1 MSKGRNTSLDIISNL
16 DEEIIARNSER
27 RYKLLS
33 KPHRKPILKCAMIVA
48 AAVLLLALVGGV
60 IIASFGGKLFGDQD
74 PYLTSDGRMVPI
86 YQGMTVSK
94 QAPNASATID
104 MKGVQTLDLGDEP
117 AVDAPSEE
125 ESDVDQGNPFDKE
138 EGEDTIEDAIGAV
151 VEVVGPAEKIYYAK
165 KSEDLYVTIHVNN
178 PDSVEILSFTLNGVK
193 YSSYMFEK
201 GSDMENL
208 VLKCNAGEVSG
219 LVEYTIDAIKYIDG
233 TDIKDVRME
242 GDQTVTVGVYTENQP
257 YAKLSDEIVGH
268 SHISFSAIVSDPHP
282 LITSE
287 EDDVFAVLYDGE
299 HIVAQTAIEI
309 GKEQHVIF
317 EDLDPDKVYQYAVV
331 AVYDALDGQGRALYI
346 LDERAV
352 ETDTVVTFENFA
364 VSNRDFS
371 FDLRWSDF
379 FEDKTLKSISL
390 WQDGSKVRDIEVGE
404 NTIGDLLSDTEYTVI
419 IEYDY
424 LGKTETI
431 EQTFVTEKN
440 EVPSAFLL
448 IGETDKHT
456 VSIRITETDPSE
468 VGEVRRLEI
477 IDKDGNIAATIS
489 PDQRVFE
496 GLLANNAY
504 KVVMTYVYDLN
515 DGNGEQTF
523 VREIT
528 ANTEKYTKPSIII
541 RTTKKDYTWMTFT
554 VSTVDVDEIAEIL
567 KVEFLDGDTWKDVG
581 IEDTYLVEDLVPGN
595 EYSIKVT
602 YQYDMKD
609 GAGAIKDEKI
619 YDTSTKAYK
628 TPSINITKLEAD
640 PFSVDFEF
648 DVSDIDDVGYLSKIE
663 LIREDGLVIKAT
675 NLAQRSFEGID
686 PLYDYILKISYEY
699 DLLDNQGKR
708 TLEVTKEFMTQ
719 SQGLLISNGVVKGIG
734 SCTDTTLYI
743 NMSVGDRAFAENK
756 KITTLYIGS
765 NATEVGAYAFY
776 NMQNLAKVVIY
787 DGVATIGASAF
798 QNCDK
803 LSSIVL
809 PDSLEKLGMTAFH
822 SLDSLESI
830 HLPNKL
836 ETIPED
842 AFSGCGSLKSV
853 TGGEGVKYIKN
864 AAFNACKNLANF
876 EFSSSLITISD
887 MAFAW
892 CGFEELDIP
901 QSVRLVGNSAFEGNY
916 NLKYAIVPDG
926 ITNMGEMVFAN
937 CDRVILLC
945 KASSTPDSWSAK
957 WNYCF
962 DNYTLDVYWSF
973 DRFMQSDGVKYAVMK
988 DGKMLALS
996 YDETVA
1002 DVVLQNGTVAL
1013 SPNIFRDNKN
1023 IESIVIPEGV
1033 THISD
1038 WAFQNCESLMSV
1050 KLPSTLKSI
1059 GMGAF
1064 MHSGIEEI
1072 ILPDG
1077 LTEIG
1082 NEAFAECRYL
1092 EKVILPDGIKTLN
1105 EYVFRSCEAL
1115 RSIIIPE
1122 GVTHIDN
1129 GAFAYCYKLEEV
1141 VLPSTLKVIDY
1152 EAFGCC
1158 HALEKIT
1165 LPNKLETIGASAFN
1179 YIGFK
1184 GYFVIPQSVTKIGE
1198 NAFEN
1203 MADSVILCV
1212 FHTDKP
1218 AGWNKR
1224 WNGYENPTEILWNF
1238 KEIYEQGGVTYLALN
1253 DGTVVAIKCSAEVSE
1268 VVIPEGVSEI
1278 SDYCFQNCVALKSVK
1293 LPSTLKKIGKYAFY
1307 NSGISS
1313 IEIPDSVIEI
1323 GEEAFGYCSS
1333 LVSAKLPAR
1342 MDTIPKKLFC
1352 NCGELLSI
1360 VIPEGVVEIGS
1371 DAFRSCNKLKT
1382 VVLPSTLKIIGDAAF
1397 GWCYGLETIVLPE
1410 GLEKIGKEAFCNDYN
1425 ITGYLVIPPNVV
1437 EIGENAFG
1445 NMSSNLI
1452 LCMSH
1457 ASKPAGW
1464 HSASN
1469 GNNNPSKII
1478 WNFKEIYE
1486 QGGVTYLAL
1495 NDGTV
1500 VAIKCSAEV
1509 SEVVIPEGVNEIAD
1523 NCFAGCS
1530 ALEIV
1535 KLPSTLKKI
1544 GDGAFIDCKALESI
1558 VIPEGVSEI
1567 ADNCFAGCTALESVN
1582 LPSTLKKIGIRAF
1595 ADCRLFESIV
1605 IPEGVEEIGTD
1616 AFRECNK
1623 LKTVVLPS
1631 TLKTIG
1637 DAAFGWCYALESIV
1651 LPEGLEKIG
1660 KEAFFND
1667 NNITGHFV
1675 IPTSITEIGENAFN
1689 YMSGNPILC
1698 VSHASRPAGWHSAW
1712 NGYEEPTEILWNF
1725 KEIYEQGGVTYLKL
1739 NDGTVTAI
1747 KCSSEVSEVVI
1758 PEGVSEIADNCFAG
1772 CTALEIVKLPSTLK
1786 KIGDNAF
1793 IDCMGLLSIV
1803 IPEGVTEIGD
1813 HAFRSCEKLASVI
1826 LPKSLKVIG
1835 DGAFWHS
1842 YKLEF
1847 PELPEGLE
1855 SIGAEAF
1862 WNTGNDLG
1870 RHQNII
1876 IPLSVTEIGKAAFWY
1891 SYNITIYARAASM
1904 PSGWSKDMLGDTGT
1918 SVIWN
1923 FDRFM
1928 TDAQGV
1934 NYAIY
1939 AGGDMVVMSYSG
1951 SAKNIVLPSG
1961 VVYIERNAFE
1971 NNDIIESIIIP
1982 EGALEI
1988 GDYAFANCMN
1998 LTDVS
2003 LPSTLEKIGHF
2014 AFSHCRILSNI
2025 ELPAALVEIG
2035 ERAFENCKLLTEI
2048 ELPTGITYVSNGLFA
2063 GSGLVSIVIPEGVTE
2078 IGDEAFAYCYS
2089 LSSLKLPTTLK
2100 RINNNAFVD
2109 CDSLSEL
2116 DLPDGLGH
2124 IGEWAFSNCDG
2135 LRVVVIPESVISI
2148 DAYAF
2153 EYNYN
2158 IVAILTERDSRAADW
2173 DIMWNGFDRVCE
2185 VWWGFKEFKTVDG
2198 VRYAVFK
2205 DGSQKTI

>member
-1 MSKGRNTSLDIISNL
+1 MSKDRNTSLDIISNL

-33 KPHRKPILKCAMIVA
+33 KPRRKPILKYVMIMA

-60 IIASFGGKLFGDQD
+60 IIASLGGKLFGEQD

-94 QAPNASATID
+94 YAPNVSAAID
-104 MKGVQTLDLGDEP
+104 MSGVQTLDLGDDP
-117 AVDAPSEE
+117 AVDAPDEE
-125 ESDVDQGNPFDKE
+125 ESDVDQENPFDKA
-138 EGEDTIEDAIGAV
+138 EGEATIEDAIGAI

-165 KSEDLYVTIHVNN
+165 KNEDLYVTIHINN

-268 SHISFSAIVSDPHP
+268 SHISFSATVSDPHP

-287 EDDVFAVLYDGE
+287 EDNVFAVLYDGE

-309 GKEQHVIF
+309 GKEQQVLF
-317 EDLDPDKVYQYAVV
+317 ENLDPDKVYQYAVV

-352 ETDTVVTFENFA
+352 ETDTVVTFESFA
-364 VSNRDFS
+364 VSNKELN

-379 FEDKTLKSISL
+379 FEDKAPKAISL
-390 WQDGSKVRDIEVGE
+390 WQNGNKIRDIDVNEKTV
-404 NTIGDLLSDTEYTVI
+404 GDLLSDTEYTVI

-424 LGKTETI
+424 LGKTEKI

-440 EVPSAFLL
+440 EIPSVLL
-448 IGETDKHT
+448 LNGETGKHT
-456 VSIRITETDPSE
+456 VSIKITETDPSE
-468 VGEVRRLEI
+468 VGEVRSLEI
-477 IDKDGNIAATIS
+477 IDKDGNVAASIS

-515 DGNGEQTF
+515 DGNGEQTV
-523 VREIT
+523 VREIK
-528 ANTEKYTKPSIII
+528 TETKKYTKPSIII
-541 RTTKKDYTWMTFT
+541 RTTKKDYTWLSFT
-554 VSTVDVDEIAEIL
+554 VSTVDVDELAEIL
-567 KVEFLDGDTWKDVG
+567 KVEFFDGDTWKDVG

-595 EYSIKVT
+595 EYKVKVT

-619 YDTSTKAYK
+619 YDTSSKAYK
-628 TPSINITKLEAD
+628 TPSVEITALEAD

-648 DVSDIDDVGYLSKIE
+648 DVSDIDDVGYLSRIE

-675 NLAQRSFEGID
+675 NLAQRSFEGLE

-699 DLLDNQGKR
+699 DLLDGQGKR
-708 TLEVTKEFMTQ
+708 TLESTKEFMTQ
-719 SQGLLISNGVVKGIG
+719 SQGLLIGNGVVKGIG

-743 NMSVGDRAFAENK
+743 NMSVGDNAFAENK

-787 DGVATIGASAF
+787 DGVNTIGDSAF
-798 QNCDK
+798 RNCDK

-809 PDSLEKLGMTAFH
+809 PDSLKKLGVMVFN

-830 HLPNKL
+830 HLPNAL
-836 ETIPED
+836 VTIPED
-842 AFSGCGSLKSV
+842 AFSDCGSLKSV
-853 TGGEGVKYIKN
+853 TGGEGVKYIQN
-864 AAFNACKNLANF
+864 AAFTACKSLASF
-876 EFSSSLITISD
+876 EFSSSLITISER
-887 MAFAW
+887 AFSW

-901 QSVRLVGNSAFEGNY
+901 QRVRLIGNNAFDGNY
-916 NLKYAIVPDG
+916 NLKYAIIPDG
-926 ITNMGEMVFAN
+926 ITNMGEAIFLN

-957 WNYCF
+957 WNCWF

-973 DRFMQSDGVKYAVMK
+973 DRFMQSGGVKYAVMK

-1038 WAFQNCESLMSV
+1038 WAFSNCESLMSV

-1059 GMGAF
+1059 GIGAF
-1064 MHSGIEEI
+1064 MRSGIEEI

-1092 EKVILPDGIKTLN
+1092 EKVTLSDGIKTLN

-1141 VLPSTLKVIDY
+1141 VLPSTLKVIDD
-1152 EAFGCC
+1152 EAFGWC

-1165 LPNKLETIGASAFN
+1165 LPSGLETIGASAFCM
-1179 YIGFK
+1179 IGIK

-1198 NAFEN
+1198 NAFDIL
-1203 MADSVILCV
+1203 ADSVVLC
-1212 FHTDKP
+1212 TRNSDKP
-1218 AGWNKR
+1218 DGWNKR
-1224 WNGYENPTEILWNF
+1224 WNGYE
-1238 KEIYEQGGVTYLALN
+1238 
-1253 DGTVVAIKCSAEVSE
+1253 D
-1268 VVIPEGVSEI
+1268 
-1278 SDYCFQNCVALKSVK
+1278 
-1293 LPSTLKKIGKYAFY
+1293 
-1307 NSGISS
+1307 
-1313 IEIPDSVIEI
+1313 
-1323 GEEAFGYCSS
+1323 
-1333 LVSAKLPAR
+1333 
-1342 MDTIPKKLFC
+1342 
-1352 NCGELLSI
+1352 
-1360 VIPEGVVEIGS
+1360 
-1371 DAFRSCNKLKT
+1371 
-1382 VVLPSTLKIIGDAAF
+1382 
-1397 GWCYGLETIVLPE
+1397 
-1410 GLEKIGKEAFCNDYN
+1410 
-1425 ITGYLVIPPNVV
+1425 
-1437 EIGENAFG
+1437 
-1445 NMSSNLI
+1445 
-1452 LCMSH
+1452 
-1457 ASKPAGW
+1457 
-1464 HSASN
+1464 
-1469 GNNNPSKII
+1469 
-1478 WNFKEIYE
+1478 
-1486 QGGVTYLAL
+1486 
-1495 NDGTV
+1495 
-1500 VAIKCSAEV
+1500 
-1509 SEVVIPEGVNEIAD
+1509 
-1523 NCFAGCS
+1523 
-1530 ALEIV
+1530 
-1535 KLPSTLKKI
+1535 
-1544 GDGAFIDCKALESI
+1544 
-1558 VIPEGVSEI
+1558 
-1567 ADNCFAGCTALESVN
+1567 
-1582 LPSTLKKIGIRAF
+1582 
-1595 ADCRLFESIV
+1595 
-1605 IPEGVEEIGTD
+1605 
-1616 AFRECNK
+1616 
-1623 LKTVVLPS
+1623 
-1631 TLKTIG
+1631 
-1637 DAAFGWCYALESIV
+1637 
-1651 LPEGLEKIG
+1651 
-1660 KEAFFND
+1660 
-1667 NNITGHFV
+1667 
-1675 IPTSITEIGENAFN
+1675 
-1689 YMSGNPILC
+1689 
-1698 VSHASRPAGWHSAW
+1698 
-1712 NGYEEPTEILWNF
+1712 PTEILWNF

-1758 PEGVSEIADNCFAG
+1758 PEGVSEIADYCFQNCTALKSIKLPSTLKKIGNNAFYNSGISSIEIPDSVTEIGALAFGNCSSLISAKLPATIKVIPDELFCDCGELTSIVIPEGVTEIGASAFRSCHKLSSVIIPKSLKVIGESAFRHTYKLEFPELPEGLVSIGAEAFWETGNNLDRHQNIVIPLSVTTIEKEAFRYSHHITICAKAASMPSGWSKDMLGDTDISIIWNFKEIYEQGGVTYLATNDGNVIAIECSSEVSEVIIPEGVTEIADNCFEHCTALESVKLPSTLKKIGNRVFADCRLLESIVIPEEVVEIGTEAFRECNKLKAVVLPSTLKTIGDAAFGWCYALETIVLPEGLEKIGKDAFFNDNNITGYFVIPTSVTEIGENAFNYMSGNPILCVSHASRPAGWHPAWNGYEDPTEILWNFKEIYEQGGVTYIVLNDGTLIAVECSSEVSEVVIPEGVTEIADNCFAG
-1772 CTALEIVKLPSTLK
+1772 CTELESVKLPSTLK
-1786 KIGDNAF
+1786 KIGDSAF

-1862 WNTGNDLG
+1862 WNTGNGLD
-1870 RHQNII
+1870 RHQNIV

-1891 SYNITIYARAASM
+1891 SYNITIYARASGM

-1918 SVIWN
+1918 AVIWN

-1934 NYAIY
+1934 SYAIY
-1939 AGGDMVVMSYSG
+1939 ADGDMVVMSYNG

-1961 VVYIERNAFE
+1961 VVYIERNAFA

-1982 EGALEI
+1982 EGVLEI

-1998 LTDVS
+1998 LTHVS

-2014 AFSHCRILSNI
+2014 AFSYCRILSNI
-2025 ELPAALVEIG
+2025 ELPAALAEIG
-2035 ERAFENCKLLTEI
+2035 ERAFENCKLLSTI
-2048 ELPTGITYVSNGLFA
+2048 EFPAGITYVSNGLFA

-2078 IGDEAFAYCYS
+2078 IGDEAFAYCQS

-2100 RINNNAFVD
+2100 RINNNAFLD
-2109 CDSLSEL
+2109 CDSISEL
-2116 DLPDGLGH
+2116 VLPDGLEH

-2135 LRVVVIPESVISI
+2135 LHVVVIPESVLSI

-2158 IVAILTERDSRAADW
+2158 IVAILVERDSRAADW

-2185 VWWGFKEFKTVDG
+2185 VWWSFKEFKTVG
-2198 VRYAVFK
+2198 EVRYAVFK
-2205 DGSQKTI
+2205 DGSQKAI

>member
-1 MSKGRNTSLDIISNL
+1 MSKDRNTSLDIISNL

-33 KPHRKPILKCAMIVA
+33 KPHRKPILKYVMIMA

-60 IIASFGGKLFGDQD
+60 IIASLGGKLFGEQD

-94 QAPNASATID
+94 HAPNASVAID
-104 MKGVQTLDLGDEP
+104 MSGVQTLDLGDDP

-125 ESDVDQGNPFDKE
+125 ESDVDQENPFDKA
-138 EGEDTIEDAIGAV
+138 EGEATIEDAIGAI

-165 KSEDLYVTIHVNN
+165 KNEDLYVTIHVNN

-257 YAKLSDEIVGH
+257 YAKLSDEVVGH
-268 SHISFSAIVSDPHP
+268 SHISFSATVSDPHP

-287 EDDVFAVLYDGE
+287 EDNVFAVLYDGE

-309 GKEQHVIF
+309 GKEQQVLF
-317 EDLDPDKVYQYAVV
+317 ENLDPDKVYQYAVV

-346 LDERAV
+346 LEERAV
-352 ETDTVVTFENFA
+352 ETDTVVTFESFA
-364 VSNRDFS
+364 VSNKELN

-379 FEDKTLKSISL
+379 FEDKAPKAISL
-390 WQDGSKVRDIEVGE
+390 WQNGNKVRDIDVNEKTV
-404 NTIGDLLSDTEYTVI
+404 GDLLSDTEYTVI

-424 LGKTETI
+424 LGKTEKI

-440 EVPSAFLL
+440 EVPSVLL
-448 IGETDKHT
+448 LNGETGKHT
-456 VSIRITETDPSE
+456 VSIKITETDPSE
-468 VGEVRRLEI
+468 VGEVRSLEI
-477 IDKDGNIAATIS
+477 IDKDGNVAATIS

-515 DGNGEQTF
+515 DGNGEQTV
-523 VREIT
+523 VREIK
-528 ANTEKYTKPSIII
+528 TETKKYTKPNVII
-541 RTTKKDYTWMTFT
+541 RTTKKDYTWLSFT
-554 VSTVDVDEIAEIL
+554 VSTVDVDEIVEIL
-567 KVEFLDGDTWKDVG
+567 KVEFFDGDTWKDVG
-581 IEDTYLVEDLVPGN
+581 MEDTYLVEDLVPGN
-595 EYSIKVT
+595 EYKVKVT

-628 TPSINITKLEAD
+628 TPSVEITALEAD

-648 DVSDIDDVGYLSKIE
+648 DVTDIDDVGYLSKIE

-675 NLAQRSFEGID
+675 NLAQRSFEGLE

-699 DLLDNQGKR
+699 DLLDGQGKR
-708 TLEVTKEFMTQ
+708 TLESTKEFMTQ

-743 NMSVGDRAFAENK
+743 NMSVGDYAFSENK

-765 NATEVGAYAFY
+765 NATEVGAYAFH

-787 DGVATIGASAF
+787 DGVSTIGDSAF
-798 QNCDK
+798 RNCDK

-809 PDSLEKLGMTAFH
+809 PDSLKNLGVMAFN

-836 ETIPED
+836 ETIHED
-842 AFSGCGSLKSV
+842 AFSDCGSLKSV
-853 TGGEGVKYIKN
+853 TGGEGVKHIKN
-864 AAFNACKNLANF
+864 AAFNACKNLASF
-876 EFSSSLITISD
+876 EFSSSLITISER
-887 MAFAW
+887 AFSW

-901 QSVRLVGNSAFEGNY
+901 QRVRLIGNYAFDGNY
-916 NLKYAIVPDG
+916 NLKYAIIPDG
-926 ITNMGEMVFAN
+926 ITNMGESIFLN

-962 DNYTLDVYWSF
+962 DNYTLDAYWSF
-973 DRFMQSDGVKYAVMK
+973 DRFMQSGGVKYAVMK
-988 DGKMLALS
+988 SGKMLALS
-996 YDETVA
+996 YDGTVA

-1013 SPNIFRDNKN
+1013 SPNIFIDNKD

-1038 WAFQNCESLMSV
+1038 WAFSNCESLMSV

-1064 MHSGIEEI
+1064 MRSGIEEI

-1092 EKVILPDGIKTLN
+1092 EKVTLPAGIKALN

-1141 VLPSTLKVIDY
+1141 VLPSTLKVIDD
-1152 EAFGCC
+1152 EAFGWC

-1165 LPNKLETIGASAFN
+1165 LPSGLETIGASAFCI
-1179 YIGFK
+1179 IGIK

-1198 NAFEN
+1198 NAFDIL
-1203 MADSVILCV
+1203 ADSVVLC
-1212 FHTDKP
+1212 TRNSDKP
-1218 AGWNKR
+1218 DGWNKR
-1224 WNGYENPTEILWNF
+1224 WNGYE
-1238 KEIYEQGGVTYLALN
+1238 
-1253 DGTVVAIKCSAEVSE
+1253 D
-1268 VVIPEGVSEI
+1268 
-1278 SDYCFQNCVALKSVK
+1278 
-1293 LPSTLKKIGKYAFY
+1293 
-1307 NSGISS
+1307 
-1313 IEIPDSVIEI
+1313 
-1323 GEEAFGYCSS
+1323 
-1333 LVSAKLPAR
+1333 
-1342 MDTIPKKLFC
+1342 
-1352 NCGELLSI
+1352 
-1360 VIPEGVVEIGS
+1360 
-1371 DAFRSCNKLKT
+1371 
-1382 VVLPSTLKIIGDAAF
+1382 
-1397 GWCYGLETIVLPE
+1397 
-1410 GLEKIGKEAFCNDYN
+1410 
-1425 ITGYLVIPPNVV
+1425 
-1437 EIGENAFG
+1437 
-1445 NMSSNLI
+1445 
-1452 LCMSH
+1452 
-1457 ASKPAGW
+1457 
-1464 HSASN
+1464 
-1469 GNNNPSKII
+1469 
-1478 WNFKEIYE
+1478 
-1486 QGGVTYLAL
+1486 
-1495 NDGTV
+1495 
-1500 VAIKCSAEV
+1500 
-1509 SEVVIPEGVNEIAD
+1509 
-1523 NCFAGCS
+1523 
-1530 ALEIV
+1530 
-1535 KLPSTLKKI
+1535 
-1544 GDGAFIDCKALESI
+1544 
-1558 VIPEGVSEI
+1558 
-1567 ADNCFAGCTALESVN
+1567 
-1582 LPSTLKKIGIRAF
+1582 
-1595 ADCRLFESIV
+1595 
-1605 IPEGVEEIGTD
+1605 
-1616 AFRECNK
+1616 
-1623 LKTVVLPS
+1623 
-1631 TLKTIG
+1631 
-1637 DAAFGWCYALESIV
+1637 
-1651 LPEGLEKIG
+1651 
-1660 KEAFFND
+1660 
-1667 NNITGHFV
+1667 
-1675 IPTSITEIGENAFN
+1675 
-1689 YMSGNPILC
+1689 
-1698 VSHASRPAGWHSAW
+1698 
-1712 NGYEEPTEILWNF
+1712 PTEILWNF

-1758 PEGVSEIADNCFAG
+1758 PEGVSEIADYCFQNCTALKSIKLPSTLKKIGNNAFYNSGISSIEIPDSVTEIGVAAFGNCSSLVSVKLPSTLKKIGNRAFADCRLLESIVIPEGVVEIGTDAFRECNKLKAVVLPSTLKTIGDVAFGGCYALESIVLPEGLEKIGKDAFRNDYNITGHFVIPTSVTEIGENAFNYMSGNPILCVSHTSRPAGWHSAWNGYEDPTEILWNFKEIYEQGGVTYLKLNDGNVIAIECSAEVSEVTIPEGVTEIADNCFAG
-1772 CTALEIVKLPSTLK
+1772 CAELESVKLPSTLK
-1786 KIGDNAF
+1786 KIGDGAF

-1813 HAFRSCEKLASVI
+1813 YAFRSCEKLASVI

-1870 RHQNII
+1870 RHQNIV

-1891 SYNITIYARAASM
+1891 SYNITIYARASGM

-1918 SVIWN
+1918 AVIWN

-1934 NYAIY
+1934 SYAIY
-1939 AGGDMVVMSYSG
+1939 ADGDMVVMSYSG
-1951 SAKNIVLPSG
+1951 SAKNIVLPNG
-1961 VVYIERNAFE
+1961 VVYIERNAFA

-1982 EGALEI
+1982 EGVLEI

-1998 LTDVS
+1998 LADVS

-2014 AFSHCRILSNI
+2014 AFSHCRILSNV
-2025 ELPAALVEIG
+2025 ELPAALAEIG

-2078 IGDEAFAYCYS
+2078 IGDEAFAYCQS

-2100 RINNNAFVD
+2100 RINNNAFLD
-2109 CDSLSEL
+2109 CDSISEL
-2116 DLPDGLGH
+2116 VLSDGLEH
-2124 IGEWAFSNCDG
+2124 IGEWAFSYCDG
-2135 LRVVVIPESVISI
+2135 LHVVVIPESVLSI

-2158 IVAILTERDSRAADW
+2158 IVAILVERDSRAADW

-2185 VWWGFKEFKTVDG
+2185 VWWSFKEFKTFGG

-2205 DGSQKTI
+2205 DGSQKAI